1 LGGVLLTGEGKK
13 VHTKIVCTI
22 GPASWSYD
30 GMMGL
35 LKAGMICA
43 RLNFSHGDHEGH
55 QKVVDTF
62 RQVVKDSGRQCA
74 LMLDTKVCHS
84 LPSVGSGVR

>member
-1 LGGVLLTGEGKK
+1 
-13 VHTKIVCTI
+13 
-22 GPASWSYD
+22 
-30 GMMGL
+30 MMGL

-74 LMLDTKVCHS
+74 LMLDTKVRCCFEAHNKQLVLLKS
-84 LPSVGSGVR
+84 FWR